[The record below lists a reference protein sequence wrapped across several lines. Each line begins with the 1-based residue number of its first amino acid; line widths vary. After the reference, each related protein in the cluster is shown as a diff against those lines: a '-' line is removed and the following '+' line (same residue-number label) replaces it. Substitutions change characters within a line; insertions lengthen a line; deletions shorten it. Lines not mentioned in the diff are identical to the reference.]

1 MSSLVCFHSIFRRVG
16 STLPYATTWTV
27 LLIVTVVLVSLAPSL
42 AFMFAVSQ
50 FSSSSKPCHR
60 HQFVRIPFD
69 SPTEMVCLPE
79 HAVVSSSHFDFFLPT
94 LFAALVVSA
103 STCLLRSLLSA

>member
-1 MSSLVCFHSIFRRVG
+1 MSRLICFHSIFQRLG

-27 LLIVTVVLVSLAPSL
+27 LLILTAVLASLAPGV

-50 FSSSSKPCHR
+50 FSKPCKH
-60 HQFVRIPFD
+60 HEFVRIPFD
-69 SPTEMVCLPE
+69 SPTEMVCLPGRV
-79 HAVVSSSHFDFFLPT
+79 VVSASQFDFFLPT

-103 STCLLRSLLSA
+103 STLLLRSVLSP